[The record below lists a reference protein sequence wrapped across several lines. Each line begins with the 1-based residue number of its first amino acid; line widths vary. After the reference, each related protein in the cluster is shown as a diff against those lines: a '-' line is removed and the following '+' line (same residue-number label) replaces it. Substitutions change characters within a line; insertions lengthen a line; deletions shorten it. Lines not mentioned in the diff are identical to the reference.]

1 MTFTLDTTYHGPA
14 TIILSYTLGEI
25 LATATNDLFLSTY
38 ENTITLPTDP
48 FTGAMTVTKPKVV
61 VAGKLKT
68 GTITLAG
75 KGGIPKHGV
84 GGVLAIITAT
94 GLATIKGSQ
103 DAVGDGLPELIAIT
117 GPSVRLIK
125 KSPGTLSITTVG
137 WWASA
142 PSDTGNLMHKYYT
155 AAQTA
160 GEGQE
165 PRARRSGMCPATPA
179 ECCSTCWSPSRRA
192 GSAGCWSPQ
201 ASTPS

>member
-48 FTGAMTVTKPKVV
+48 FTGAVTVTKPKVV

-94 GLATIKGSQ
+94 GPRHHQGQPGRRRGWSAGAHRHHRSLGAADQEVARHAQHHDGRL
-103 DAVGDGLPELIAIT
+103 VGRA
-117 GPSVRLIK
+117 
-125 KSPGTLSITTVG
+125 
-137 WWASA
+137 
-142 PSDTGNLMHKYYT
+142 
-155 AAQTA
+155 
-160 GEGQE
+160 
-165 PRARRSGMCPATPA
+165 PRATRAT
-179 ECCSTCWSPSRRA
+179 
-192 GSAGCWSPQ
+192 
-201 ASTPS
+201 